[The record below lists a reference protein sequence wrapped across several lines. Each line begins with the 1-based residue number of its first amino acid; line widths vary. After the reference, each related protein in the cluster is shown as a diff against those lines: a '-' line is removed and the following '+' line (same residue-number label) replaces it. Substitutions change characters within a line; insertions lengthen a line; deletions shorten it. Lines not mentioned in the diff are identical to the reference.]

1 MSYHRSEFIYF
12 ASLAQKACRCISGTP
27 EARNKA
33 NDPQIKFT
41 LLNLLSKNDNFMLSF
56 FSSSLICSLIG
67 AWRVGECCILC
78 SCSDQSVVMTLGT
91 GLQGPGCSPFI
102 ISLYIQT
109 NPQAREW
116 AGDEKRTER
125 LLFLCA
131 F

>member
-27 EARNKA
+27 EARNIV
-33 NDPQIKFT
+33 NDPKIKFT
-41 LLNLLSKNDNFMLSF
+41 LPNLLSKNDNFKLSF

-91 GLQGPGCSPFI
+91 GLQ
-102 ISLYIQT
+102 
-109 NPQAREW
+109 AR
-116 AGDEKRTER
+116 AT
-125 LLFLCA
+125 LPS
-131 F
+131 